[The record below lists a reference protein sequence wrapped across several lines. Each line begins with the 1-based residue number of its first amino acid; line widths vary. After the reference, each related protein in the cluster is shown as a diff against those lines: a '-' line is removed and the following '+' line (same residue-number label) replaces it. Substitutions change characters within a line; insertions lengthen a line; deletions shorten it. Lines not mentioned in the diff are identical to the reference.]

1 MDGCRPVSRAGR
13 ADEAGKPSV
22 SIPTAHATQT
32 GRVDRDTETGTQ
44 IHTPQ
49 PEQRGAEGEDNYA

>member
-1 MDGCRPVSRAGR
+1 MSLKTKVAKPLGWMDGCRPVSRAGR

-22 SIPTAHATQT
+22 SIPTAHAAQT

-44 IHTPQ
+44 IHTP
-49 PEQRGAEGEDNYA
+49 